1 MPSMLTPGSLGLPRH
16 SVAMDDVNF
25 KPGVAQVAQVITSV
39 AQVVLPDLEAT
50 ETCIFWVDNGMIMS
64 MDWF

>member
-1 MPSMLTPGSLGLPRH
+1 
-16 SVAMDDVNF
+16 MDDVNF

-50 ETCIFWVDNGMIMS
+50 ETCIFLGG
-64 MDWF
+64 